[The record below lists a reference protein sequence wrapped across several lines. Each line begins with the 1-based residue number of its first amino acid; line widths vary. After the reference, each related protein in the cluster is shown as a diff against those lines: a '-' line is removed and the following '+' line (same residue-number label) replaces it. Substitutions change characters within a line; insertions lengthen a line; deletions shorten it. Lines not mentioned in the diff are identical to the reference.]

1 MGSPNQKSNKHLKPK
16 GNRNFMR
23 FYALAFELVLANLIL
38 IIGGYYLDE
47 TLASSPLFILV
58 GALLAMTFTIW
69 LLLKF
74 SR

>member
-1 MGSPNQKSNKHLKPK
+1 
-16 GNRNFMR
+16 MR